1 MFSKIKKQSRGLSL
15 FPAFAFFI
23 LLFSTS
29 SCKLYKF
36 NDVSIPP
43 DIKTVNLRF
52 VENRARIVNPQLS
65 PRLTDR
71 LRQKIVSQTRLTQVN
86 SDSVDYDIAA
96 EIRDYSV
103 ITTGVSDNPGTGR
116 QQPSSNRL
124 TVSVHIVR
132 TNQRDNTVKEYDV
145 SRSFDF
151 SSGVS
156 LQQAE
161 ANLLDDMVRNLAD
174 EIFNQIFSEW

>member
-1 MFSKIKKQSRGLSL
+1 MTSL
-15 FPAFAFFI
+15 FAFAFFF
-23 LLFSTS
+23 LHFSMS
-29 SCKLYKF
+29 SCKIYRF
-36 NDVSIPP
+36 SDVSIP
-43 DIKTVNLRF
+43 DTIKTVNVRF

-86 SDSVDYDIAA
+86 NDNADYDIAA

-103 ITTGVSDNPGTGR
+103 TTTGVSDNPGTGR
-116 QQPSSNRL
+116 QQVSSNRL
-124 TVSVHIVR
+124 TVSVYILR
-132 TNQRDNTVKEYDV
+132 TNQRDNTTKEYNV

-151 SSGVS
+151 SSSIS

-161 ANLLDDMVRNLAD
+161 TNLLDDMVRNLAD